1 MMALVELE
9 CKECGCRC
17 MQNGD
22 ESLTPVAQHDGVS
35 GELTE
40 LIRKAQSHML
50 RTPEA
55 DAISVKLTQYLLNAG
70 A

>member
-1 MMALVELE
+1 
-9 CKECGCRC
+9 